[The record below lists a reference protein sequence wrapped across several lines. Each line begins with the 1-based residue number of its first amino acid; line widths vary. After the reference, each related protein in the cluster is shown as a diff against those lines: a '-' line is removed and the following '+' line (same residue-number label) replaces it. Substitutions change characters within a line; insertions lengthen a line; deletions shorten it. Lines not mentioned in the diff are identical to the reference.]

1 MANQMF
7 HLPLHQRAIP
17 KKNYGRITYP
27 MNTQPD
33 VSAASIFARLTQILP
48 EDCELGRALSW
59 AQLLQF
65 FQLTC
70 RIAPA
75 LYELSAEHL
84 GENEEKFLAASL
96 GLPKH
101 LVADCWLRFRAVIYL
116 LPTSIRSEDDDAFRR
131 HGADHNIGLFLAAQR
146 HNGLMDHLQGHT
158 DCQINRPSA
167 AMVDIWT
174 RIP

>member
-1 MANQMF
+1 MF
-7 HLPLHQRAIP
+7 HLPLHQRTIP
-17 KKNYGRITYP
+17 KKKKVGLLTLY

-33 VSAASIFARLTQILP
+33 VSAAWVFARLTQILP
-48 EDCELGRALSW
+48 QDCELGRALLW
-59 AQLLQF
+59 TQLLQF
-65 FQLTC
+65 FWLAR

-75 LYELSAEHL
+75 SYELSAEHL

-101 LVADCWLRFRAVIYL
+101 LVADCWLRFHALIYL
-116 LPTSIRSEDDDAFRR
+116 LPTLIRSEDDDAFRR

-146 HNGLMDHLQGHT
+146 HDGLMDHLQEHT

-167 AMVDIWT
+167 AMADI
-174 RIP
+174 